1 MNIQASPFRNCPILS
16 VLLLLFIVSSC
27 QINNTKTVTLW
38 TDQSEFAIYAEIFNT
53 QQKDYKI
60 ETYYFDNV
68 ADTLLKTKTYP
79 DIVIGS
85 GLKNSETRK
94 LFKNLD
100 YFFDELLLKQTNFY
114 SNLLKLGNIDDKQYL
129 LPVSFNIPALIFSKE
144 NSGLVSKPFYLTLD
158 EIQSL
163 GKAYNQTSKDGNF
176 TRMGFSPRW
185 NDDFLFIITRLF
197 NVSFRE
203 NNPLAW
209 DASALDRAMNY
220 VYKWSTDTNDS
231 PEKEDDFAF
240 KYLYNPPTVTAT
252 SGKILFAYISSENL
266 LNLGE
271 DRLSDLDFR
280 WIGNENSIP
289 IIEGS
294 PFLGIYKKSKSKQA
308 IDSFIQWFYRED
320 NQRELLQQSKEFRLL
335 DQSFGIAN
343 GFSALKTV
351 TEQIFPTFYPILL
364 GHTPPADM
372 LTPPEILPKN
382 WDMLKTRAIL
392 PYLHDASRT
401 EKKDT
406 LIPLEKRITDWLKNN
421 Q

>member
-1 MNIQASPFRNCPILS
+1 MRIQASPFRNNLLLS
-16 VLLLLFIVSSC
+16 VLLLLFMVSSC
-27 QINNTKTVTLW
+27 QIKNTKTVTLW

-53 QQKDYKI
+53 QQKNYKI

-100 YFFDELLLKQTNFY
+100 YFFDELLLKPTNFY

-163 GKAYNQTSKDGNF
+163 GKAYNQISKDGNF

-220 VYKWSTDTNDS
+220 VYKWSTDTNGS
-231 PEKEDDFAF
+231 PEKEDDFA
-240 KYLYNPPTVTAT
+240 
-252 SGKILFAYISSENL
+252 
-266 LNLGE
+266 
-271 DRLSDLDFR
+271 
-280 WIGNENSIP
+280 
-289 IIEGS
+289 
-294 PFLGIYKKSKSKQA
+294 
-308 IDSFIQWFYRED
+308 
-320 NQRELLQQSKEFRLL
+320 
-335 DQSFGIAN
+335 
-343 GFSALKTV
+343 
-351 TEQIFPTFYPILL
+351 
-364 GHTPPADM
+364 
-372 LTPPEILPKN
+372 
-382 WDMLKTRAIL
+382 
-392 PYLHDASRT
+392 
-401 EKKDT
+401 
-406 LIPLEKRITDWLKNN
+406 
-421 Q
+421 